1 MPYAPNQ
8 RCSQGH
14 VRRVGSL
21 ASEAVSAVVSSI
33 YTHSANEHQLQS
45 TQHDQR
51 ASWYRAQPL
60 CGRGAHNSLA
70 QVAAQPWWVCRC
82 YCSTVAPG
90 RLDRPLY

>member
-33 YTHSANEHQLQS
+33 YTHRQRTSTPIHAARPACFLVPCTTTLWPGCAQLVGTGSS
-45 TQHDQR
+45 TAVVGVPVLLFDSC
-51 ASWYRAQPL
+51 AGEA
-60 CGRGAHNSLA
+60 
-70 QVAAQPWWVCRC
+70 
-82 YCSTVAPG
+82 
-90 RLDRPLY
+90 